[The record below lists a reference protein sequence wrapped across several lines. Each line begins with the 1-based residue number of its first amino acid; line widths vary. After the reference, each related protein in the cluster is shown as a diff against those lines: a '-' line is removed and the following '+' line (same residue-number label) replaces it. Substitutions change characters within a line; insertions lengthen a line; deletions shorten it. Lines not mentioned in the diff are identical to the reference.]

1 MPFTL
6 TMPKLSPT
14 MESGVIHA
22 WHKKEGD
29 FVDAGEMLLAVSTD
43 KATIEHE
50 ALDEGYLRKVL
61 VQEGDEVEVGDPIAV
76 FSESADE
83 DLSNYEVAGSTKPT
97 QDDELEQEKDKD
109 ESPAEEKPKAA
120 AKTTTGMQQPS
131 FVPEAP
137 LEDYRFQSVREAVE
151 GRVLAS
157 PLARKLAEEKG
168 LDLTTVK
175 GSGPGGRIM
184 SRDLERAQPAA
195 DVAFGPESVP
205 HVQPGS
211 YEEESL
217 SPMRKVISQRLQ
229 EAKTFIPHFY
239 VRQQIDAQPLFET
252 REQLRAHGIKLTYND
267 FVVRASALA
276 LRKHPNVNSAFNT
289 ENQSIAHYST
299 IDISIAV
306 SIEGGLITP
315 IVRHADYKNLGELS
329 VEIKALARRAQAQKL
344 EPHEY
349 KGGSFTISNLG
360 MFGIDE
366 FSAIINPPQAC
377 ILAVGGILD
386 QPVVKE
392 SQVVPGKTMQLVLS
406 SDHRVVDGVAAAQFL
421 RTVKEYLETPAVL
434 LV

>member
-14 MESGVIHA
+14 MEAGVIHA
-22 WHKKEGD
+22 WHKQEGD
-29 FVDAGEMLLAVSTD
+29 FVEAGELLLEVSTD

-61 VQEGDEVEVGDPIAV
+61 AKEGDEVQVGDAIAV

-83 DLSNYEVAGSTKPT
+83 EIADYKVEEPKEDKKEEVAEEESTST
-97 QDDELEQEKDKD
+97 
-109 ESPAEEKPKAA
+109 SSAEKPSKPAA
-120 AKTTTGMQQPS
+120 RPAGSLQQPS
-131 FVPEAP
+131 FAPEP
-137 LEDYRFQSVREAVE
+137 PVEGYRFQSVREASE
-151 GRVLAS
+151 GRVVAS

-168 LDLTTVK
+168 LQLTSVK

-184 SRDLERAQPAA
+184 SRDLEQAQPAA
-195 DVAFGPESVP
+195 DVAFGPGQVP
-205 HVQPGS
+205 TEQPGS
-211 YEEESL
+211 YEEEPL

-229 EAKTFIPHFY
+229 EAKSFIPHFY
-239 VRQQIDAQPLFET
+239 VRQQIDAQALFDT
-252 REQLRAHGIKLTYND
+252 REQLRSHGVKLTYND
-267 FVVRASALA
+267 FVVRACALA

-289 ENQSIAHYST
+289 ENQSIVRFST

-306 SIEGGLITP
+306 SIDGGLITP

-329 VEIKALARRAQAQKL
+329 VEVKSLAKRAQAQKL
-344 EPHEY
+344 EPQEY
-349 KGGSFTISNLG
+349 KGGSFTVSNLG

-386 QPVVKE
+386 QPVVKDN
-392 SQVVPGKTMQLVLS
+392 QVVPGKTMQLVLS

-421 RTVKEYLETPAVL
+421 RTVKELLEAPAVL